1 MDKNNLIEY
10 ADYLFKAALQKV
22 QNITEA
28 EDLVQDTL
36 FAAISAIERGKIIDT
51 PKSWL
56 LSVMNHK
63 FYDKLRAKY
72 QKPLVSIDVME
83 EIPIDFAVYEDIEKS
98 EDAEN
103 IRRCLSQMT
112 KLYREVMVR
121 FYMRGESVRQIAA
134 ELGIPESTVKS
145 RLDTGRKHIRKEF
158 AMENYTAQSYEPEKL
173 WVCIS
178 GQEGL
183 NNEPFSLVT
192 GNDIIAMNLLILA
205 YEKPV
210 TIPELAKAIG
220 IATAY
225 IEPIIDK
232 LVHGELMKRVAD
244 KVYTDFII
252 FNEKN
257 RTANFALEKET
268 ANKLYKDMWA
278 IMDEGFA
285 EFHEQD
291 YYKQQPPT
299 QRIKLD
305 SFFAVRTVSHTGM
318 RVRNEVCGG
327 FEPFEN
333 YPERP
338 NGGKWY
344 AMGNRHSEN
353 TQNGEYSKYV
363 ISGEASYTI
372 ENYCGLKK
380 VALCDYDTLLGRTH
394 QGYNDTRYVKHTMSA
409 EEVTKMLYAII
420 SDKHDDLPMISNKC
434 FENIEGLIKLGF
446 LAKDESGKVICDIP
460 VIKMNDRW
468 DMYKLSDKYI
478 DIIAEKFHD
487 ELMMFMRNPVRTP
500 AHITSTP
507 KWQKYMWCFNSFPM
521 ITILNAK
528 NDGLFLSGIDTAPA
542 IYIAIEE

>member
-10 ADYLFKAALQKV
+10 ADYLFKAALHKV

-36 FAAISAIERGKIIDT
+36 FAALSAIDKGKVIDN

-56 LSVMNHK
+56 LSVMNRR
-63 FYDKLRAKY
+63 FYDKLRIKY
-72 QKPLVSIDVME
+72 QKPVMSIDVAA
-83 EIPIDFAVYEDIEKS
+83 EIPMNFAVYDDIEKS

-103 IRRCLSQMT
+103 IRRCISQLT
-112 KLYREVMVR
+112 NLYREVMVR
-121 FYMRGESVRQIAA
+121 FYMRGETVKQIAA

-158 AMENYTAQSYEPEKL
+158 AMENYAAQSYAPEKM
-173 WVCIS
+173 WVSIS

-183 NNEPFSLVT
+183 NQEPFSLV

-210 TIPELAKAIG
+210 TVTELAKAIG

-232 LVHGELMKRVAD
+232 LVNGELMKRVAD

-252 FNEKN
+252 FNEN
-257 RTANFALEKET
+257 DRTATFVAEKALSQ
-268 ANKLYKDMWA
+268 KLYKDIWS
-278 IMDEGFA
+278 IMDQGFA

-291 YYKQQPPT
+291 YYKRQSPT
-299 QRIKLD
+299 QHIKLD
-305 SFFAVRTVSHTGM
+305 SFFAVRTVSHVIM
-318 RVRNEVCGG
+318 RIRDEVCGG
-327 FEPFEN
+327 SEPFDN

-353 TQNGEYSKYV
+353 TQNGEYNKYV
-363 ISGEASYTI
+363 INGEASYII
-372 ENYCGLKK
+372 EDYCGLKK
-380 VALCDYDTLLGRTH
+380 LALCGYDTILGRTH
-394 QGYNDTRYVKHTMSA
+394 QGYNDIRYIKHPMNA
-409 EEVTKMLYAII
+409 EEVTKMMYAII

-434 FENIEGLIKLGF
+434 FENIEGLTKLGF
-446 LAKDESGKVICDIP
+446 IAKDENGKIICDIP

-468 DMYKLSDKYI
+468 DMYKLSEKYI
-478 DIIAEKFHD
+478 DKISEKFHD
-487 ELMMFMRNPVRTP
+487 EIIKFMCNPVRTP
-500 AHITSTP
+500 AHITGIP
-507 KWQKYMWCFNSFPM
+507 KWQRYMWCFSSFPIM
-521 ITILNAK
+521 TILNAQ
-528 NDGLFLSGIDTAPA
+528 NDGLFLDGIDTAPA
-542 IYIAIEE
+542 LYIAIEE